1 MSQENV
7 EIVRRMYDAFLR
19 GDREAARAVLD
30 PEVEWD
36 ARHHR
41 GRWPHGSPIGS
52 SPPQATME
60 VPMHARVVR
69 FTDVSPERI
78 DKIVSQTQEADGP
91 PEGIDST
98 GFQLLVDEQQ
108 GTAIFIGLFE
118 DEQKMRD
125 ADAIFQQMDPTDTP
139 GTRAS
144 VDQCEIRVERHM

>member
-1 MSQENV
+1 
-7 EIVRRMYDAFLR
+7 
-19 GDREAARAVLD
+19 
-30 PEVEWD
+30 
-36 ARHHR
+36 
-41 GRWPHGSPIGS
+41 
-52 SPPQATME
+52 
-60 VPMHARVVR
+60 MHARVVR